1 MNLKKW
7 AYQLALVTLA
17 IFLVMAFNFNSP
29 RLDVF
34 DERIASLLRGNEF
47 IGLFHYLGETIF
59 VVIVTLIVFLYLWIR
74 ERNYRA
80 MLFVV
85 LTMAAGTTINQGL
98 KALFA
103 RPRPE
108 ILEQLNSYSF
118 PSGHSQMGVLYLFM
132 LAYLFSKMTTTTTK
146 KATAVWIFAIVVAC
160 LIGLSRIAESRHF
173 ATDVLAGW
181 SIGYTW
187 FIICV
192 IWYEQRER
200 KFKRLNS

>member
-1 MNLKKW
+1 MKRW
-7 AYQLALVTLA
+7 AYPLALVTLA
-17 IFLVMAFNFNSP
+17 IFLVMAINFQSP
-29 RLDVF
+29 SFMAF
-34 DERIASLLRGNEF
+34 DEQIASIVRGNEF
-47 IGLFHYLGETIF
+47 IGLFHYLGETVF
-59 VVIVTLIVFLYLWIR
+59 VVIVTLLVFFYIWFR
-74 ERNYRA
+74 EKNYRA
-80 MLFVV
+80 MLYIV
-85 LTMAAGTTINQGL
+85 LTMAVGTTINQGL

-108 ILEQLNSYSF
+108 ILEQLTSYSF

-132 LAYLFSKMTTTTTK
+132 LAYLFSKITTNHKRITI
-146 KATAVWIFAIVVAC
+146 VWVAAIVLAC

-192 IWYEQRER
+192 LWYEQRER
-200 KFKRLNS
+200 KFKKRNS

>member
-7 AYQLALVTLA
+7 AYPLAFVTLA

-103 RPRPE
+103 RSRPE
-108 ILEQLNSYSF
+108 IVDQLTSYSF

-132 LAYLFSKMTTTTTK
+132 LAYLFSKMTTTTK

-192 IWYEQRER
+192 LWYEQRQR
-200 KFKRLNS
+200 KFKRLNP

>member
-7 AYQLALVTLA
+7 AYPLALVTLA

-29 RLDVF
+29 RFDVF

-59 VVIVTLIVFLYLWIR
+59 VVIVTVIVFLYLWIR

-103 RPRPE
+103 RSRPE
-108 ILEQLNSYSF
+108 IVDQLTSYSF

-132 LAYLFSKMTTTTTK
+132 LAYLFSKMTTTTK

-192 IWYEQRER
+192 LWYERRQR
-200 KFKRLNS
+200 KFKRLNP

>member
-7 AYQLALVTLA
+7 AYPLALVTLA

-103 RPRPE
+103 RSRPE
-108 ILEQLNSYSF
+108 IVDQLTSYSF

-132 LAYLFSKMTTTTTK
+132 LAYLFSKMTTTTK

-173 ATDVLAGW
+173 ATDVLAG
-181 SIGYTW
+181 
-187 FIICV
+187 
-192 IWYEQRER
+192 
-200 KFKRLNS
+200 

>member
-7 AYQLALVTLA
+7 AYPLAFVTLA

-59 VVIVTLIVFLYLWIR
+59 VVIITLIVFLYLWIR

-132 LAYLFSKMTTTTTK
+132 LAYLFSKTTITTK
-146 KATAVWIFAIVVAC
+146 KATAVWILAVVVAC

-173 ATDVLAGW
+173 ATDVVAGW

-192 IWYEQRER
+192 LWYEQRER

>member
-1 MNLKKW
+1 
-7 AYQLALVTLA
+7 
-17 IFLVMAFNFNSP
+17 MAF
-29 RLDVF
+29 
-34 DERIASLLRGNEF
+34 DEQIASIVRDNEF
-47 IGLFHYLGETIF
+47 IGLFHYLGETVF
-59 VVIVTLIVFLYLWIR
+59 VVIVTLLVFFYIWFR
-74 ERNYRA
+74 EKNYRA
-80 MLFVV
+80 MLYIV
-85 LTMAAGTTINQGL
+85 LTMAVGTTINQGL

-108 ILEQLNSYSF
+108 ILEQLTSYSF

-132 LAYLFSKMTTTTTK
+132 LAYLFSKITTNHKRITI
-146 KATAVWIFAIVVAC
+146 VWVAAIVLAC

-192 IWYEQRER
+192 LWYEQRER
-200 KFKRLNS
+200 KFKKRNS

>member
-1 MNLKKW
+1 MKRW
-7 AYQLALVTLA
+7 AYPLALVTLA
-17 IFLVMAFNFNSP
+17 IFLVMAINFQSP
-29 RLDVF
+29 RFMAF
-34 DERIASLLRGNEF
+34 DEQIASIVRGNEF
-47 IGLFHYLGETIF
+47 IGLFHYLGETVF
-59 VVIVTLIVFLYLWIR
+59 VVIVTLLVFFYIWFR
-74 ERNYRA
+74 EKNYRA
-80 MLFVV
+80 MLYIV
-85 LTMAAGTTINQGL
+85 LTMAVGTTINQGL

-108 ILEQLNSYSF
+108 ILEQLTSYSF

-132 LAYLFSKMTTTTTK
+132 LAYLFSKITTNHKRITI
-146 KATAVWIFAIVVAC
+146 VWVAAIVLAC

-192 IWYEQRER
+192 LWYEQRER
-200 KFKRLNS
+200 KFKKRNS

>member
-7 AYQLALVTLA
+7 AYPFAFVTLA
-17 IFLVMAFNFNSP
+17 IFLIMAFNFNSP

-103 RPRPE
+103 RSRPE
-108 ILEQLNSYSF
+108 IVDQLTSYSF

-132 LAYLFSKMTTTTTK
+132 LAYLFSKMTTTTK

-192 IWYEQRER
+192 LWYEQRQR
-200 KFKRLNS
+200 KFKRLNP